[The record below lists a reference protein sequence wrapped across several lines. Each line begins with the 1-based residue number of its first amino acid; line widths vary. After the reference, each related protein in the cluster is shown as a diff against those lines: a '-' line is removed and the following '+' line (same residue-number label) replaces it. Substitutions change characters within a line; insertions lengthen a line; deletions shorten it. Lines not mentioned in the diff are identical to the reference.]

1 MTTGSKCAADARC
14 RHPAPLQ
21 TGICGQ
27 HRQQAR
33 LAQMQQS
40 PSPAVR
46 AAARMLAGLH
56 QGERETDGDELRRR
70 WPSPAAREAEPG

>member
-1 MTTGSKCAADARC
+1 MPAAGIRP
-14 RHPAPLQ
+14 HLQ